1 MSLASAD
8 AAALSVTP
16 ARSMP
21 RRNECNLKHVPL
33 PGTPAGSEIA
43 RGERASLE
51 RSHQSARALPS
62 HSSGLTRACVRA
74 CSWKP
79 CPLPQPDGRLGKRRW
94 ILEPRK
100 RFVQMDAEAA
110 TRACHTRPTRNPTR
124 VVAPAVHVLFFC
136 FVFFTVQTQPTS
148 LTCSHLSIPA
158 CRLFT

>member
-1 MSLASAD
+1 MQFETRALA
-8 AAALSVTP
+8 
-16 ARSMP
+16 
-21 RRNECNLKHVPL
+21 
-33 PGTPAGSEIA
+33 GTPAGSEIA

-62 HSSGLTRACVRA
+62 HSSGFTRACVRA

-100 RFVQMDAEAA
+100 RFVQMTPMPQPALV
-110 TRACHTRPTRNPTR
+110 TRDPR
-124 VVAPAVHVLFFC
+124 VTPRALWPLLFTLCFVFC

>member
-8 AAALSVTP
+8 AAAPSVTP

-62 HSSGLTRACVRA
+62 HSSGFTRACVRA

-100 RFVQMDAEAA
+100 RFVQMTPKPQPALV
-110 TRACHTRPTRNPTR
+110 TRDPR
-124 VVAPAVHVLFFC
+124 VTPRALWPLLFTFCFFVLFFS
-136 FVFFTVQTQPTS
+136 QYK
-148 LTCSHLSIPA
+148 LS
-158 CRLFT
+158 RLA